1 MRFDPF
7 RELDRIGE
15 QVLRGAIRAMP
26 AEAFRRGEEF
36 FLLIDIP
43 GVGPDDV
50 KVTVER
56 NVVNIEATFTSPRQ
70 EGDDP
75 IIDERPHGRATRQ
88 FFLGE
93 NLDSAN
99 LRADY
104 DRGVLM
110 LTVPVAE
117 QSKPRQI
124 EVGTSPQRS
133 IDVSTSAPQNAEQSS
148 AQPVNA

>member
-1 MRFDPF
+1 M
-7 RELDRIGE
+7 
-15 QVLRGAIRAMP
+15 
-26 AEAFRRGEEF
+26 
-36 FLLIDIP
+36 
-43 GVGPDDV
+43 GPDDV

-56 NVVNIEATFTSPRQ
+56 NVVNVEATFAPPRQ
-70 EGDDP
+70 EGDEP

-93 NLDSAN
+93 NLEPAN
-99 LRADY
+99 LRANY

-124 EVGTSPQRS
+124 EVARPRNERSMYRQARRKTVSSGRWERGQNAPNLSTPRRRERVMRS
-133 IDVSTSAPQNAEQSS
+133 IDVWQPATRRPQGDRPIFRRCA
-148 AQPVNA
+148 A